1 MSNHPSDYIETSLSP
16 EESLS
21 RAIARE
27 LGSFSGKGSFA
38 LPASQSTWTF
48 TQGLI
53 IGQASVIVLL
63 VMFIRFFVFSESAP
77 TMPGNSKKVK
87 VPVLNT
93 PTAAQENEESTI
105 DAILEKTYYDVR
117 SHQPESLDWF
127 NVLVAQLISQ
137 FRNEALNNNNIHQS
151 LNEIFS
157 SSLIPDFLD
166 KIVITEI
173 SIGNDFPIFSNCR
186 IKNTDG
192 RLEGKIDVDVA
203 DTLTLGVETKLLIN
217 QPKPLAASLPIKLSV
232 SIVRFSG
239 CLTVSLISSADES
252 DATDNSVG
260 LMFSFSPD
268 FRLEFEIESLIGSRT
283 KLDNVP
289 RVSSIIENTLRNW
302 FIERCIE
309 PRFQFIKL
317 PSLWP
322 RKKTTRQTTTADD
335 EETL

>member
-1 MSNHPSDYIETSLSP
+1 MSIESPDYSDQSIKELSQKIAEQIVSWPP
-16 EESLS
+16 EHRL
-21 RAIARE
+21 IAT
-27 LGSFSGKGSFA
+27 
-38 LPASQSTWTF
+38 PQSTWTF

-53 IGQASVIVLL
+53 LGQLSVIVLF
-63 VMFIRFFVFSESAP
+63 VMFIRFFIFSESAP
-77 TMPGNSKKVK
+77 TVPGNSKKVN
-87 VPVLNT
+87 VPVLNA
-93 PTAAQENEESTI
+93 PNAAQENEDSTI
-105 DAILEKTYYDVR
+105 DTILEKTYYDVR

-137 FRNEALNNNNIHQS
+137 FRNEALNNNNIHRS
-151 LNEIFS
+151 LNEVFGS
-157 SSLIPDFLD
+157 SIIPDFLD

-192 RLEGKIDVDVA
+192 RLEAKIDVDVA

-217 QPKPLAASLPIKLSV
+217 QPKPLAASLPVKLSV

-239 CLTVSLISSADES
+239 CLTVSLISSAEES

-268 FRLEFEIESLIGSRT
+268 FRLEFDIKSLIGSRT
-283 KLDNVP
+283 KLENIP
-289 RVSSIIENTLRNW
+289 RISSIIENTLRNW

-322 RKKTTRQTTTADD
+322 RKKTTRQTTTGD
-335 EETL
+335 EDETI